1 MCIRDRVFAGRLC
14 ATAPAILR
22 RSRSLFLKFES
33 CPPKT
38 VRKTDC
44 PWRGISIEKYKQT
57 SSDQSFPRTART
69 APLQCCLLYTSRTPV
84 YPDETMCGSLLRYIA
99 TPTRDFQPM
108 GANMGILPSQE
119 ERVRDKR
126 KRYEMLAQRAVNA
139 LQESLVC
146 E

>member
-1 MCIRDRVFAGRLC
+1 
-14 ATAPAILR
+14 
-22 RSRSLFLKFES
+22 
-33 CPPKT
+33 
-38 VRKTDC
+38 
-44 PWRGISIEKYKQT
+44 
-57 SSDQSFPRTART
+57 
-69 APLQCCLLYTSRTPV
+69 
-84 YPDETMCGSLLRYIA
+84 
-99 TPTRDFQPM
+99 M

>member
-1 MCIRDRVFAGRLC
+1 MIPGLENAEFVRLWRDAPKYVPEQPGSVGAGSVASFLSECLFAGQITGFEGYVESMASGLLAARAVQARL
-14 ATAPAILR
+14 LG
-22 RSRSLFLKFES
+22 K
-33 CPPKT
+33 
-38 VRKTDC
+38 
-44 PWRGISIEKYKQT
+44 
-57 SSDQSFPRTART
+57 
-69 APLQCCLLYTSRTPV
+69 RTPV

-119 ERVRDKR
+119 EQVRDKR

>member
-1 MCIRDRVFAGRLC
+1 
-14 ATAPAILR
+14 
-22 RSRSLFLKFES
+22 
-33 CPPKT
+33 
-38 VRKTDC
+38 
-44 PWRGISIEKYKQT
+44 
-57 SSDQSFPRTART
+57 
-69 APLQCCLLYTSRTPV
+69 
-84 YPDETMCGSLLRYIA
+84 MCGSLLRYIA

-108 GANMGILPSQE
+108 GANMGILPSLE